1 MSTGPLTATGKAVS
15 SQNALKSGLFS
26 PRDFICDG
34 EQNEYAQTRE
44 SLLTDLGPRGI
55 LENTFAAE
63 ILGAAWRLRRCG
75 LIESTFAMIE
85 DETLL
90 ERKQKSV
97 DRARAQSHN
106 ILRRSMTELRKL
118 QTERQIRMQLEIDED
133 YGLADSKHILN
144 AMKLHNA
151 VCGAPEEIPE
161 ELPEENPEELPGETE
176 ESLKQFEEMLQ
187 RELRLPGDS
196 EATPSSFC
204 KPAAPRAI
212 ARSLPRNKPCPCGSG
227 IKYKKCCGGPAAAAQ
242 NQAA

>member
-1 MSTGPLTATGKAVS
+1 MRYLSLERIYKLMSTGPITPEGKAHS
-15 SQNALKSGLFS
+15 SRNALKSGLFS
-26 PRDFICDG
+26 ARDFVHDA
-34 EQNEYAQTRE
+34 EADEYTETRE
-44 SLLTDLGPRGI
+44 SLLRDLTPEGI
-55 LENTFAAE
+55 LESTFVAE
-63 ILGAAWRLRRCG
+63 IMGAAWRLRRCG

-118 QTERQIRMQLEIDED
+118 QTERQIRMQLEIDDD

-161 ELPEENPEELPGETE
+161 EIPGELPGETE
-176 ESLKQFEEMLQ
+176 E
-187 RELRLPGDS
+187 
-196 EATPSSFC
+196 
-204 KPAAPRAI
+204 
-212 ARSLPRNKPCPCGSG
+212 
-227 IKYKKCCGGPAAAAQ
+227 
-242 NQAA
+242 